1 MQGLS
6 HSKEQTNEEDLGEPQ
21 QNASIESFNGSLR
34 DEHLNEELFD
44 RLADAR
50 RKLAVWRYHCNNAR
64 PHSPLVTTNIK
75 PADSRYDRRTSGGAG
90 QTPKSKSAAA
100 RQLSKLRLAGSGI
113 SRHSHRL
120 IKRRVLVDIGP
131 RGIPDRHTRKRSSG
145 GRSGHWRTIMEMSET
160 APTATK
166 RQVWNAGR
174 TVGAKRALKP
184 KQIWEIRFFLNQR
197 RRLRDRALFDLAI
210 DSKLRGCD
218 LVQMKIGDLV
228 SGGQI
233 RTRAIVMQ
241 QKTGRPVQFELLPDA
256 RASLLAWLERRGGT
270 VDDYVFPSRVDHN
283 GHLSTRQYAR
293 LVDEWVTGVG
303 LMRSEYG
310 THSLRRTKASIIY
323 RATGNLRAVQI
334 LLGHSKIENTVRYL
348 GIDVEDALALAENT
362 EI

>member
-1 MQGLS
+1 M
-6 HSKEQTNEEDLGEPQ
+6 
-21 QNASIESFNGSLR
+21 
-34 DEHLNEELFD
+34 
-44 RLADAR
+44 
-50 RKLAVWRYHCNNAR
+50 
-64 PHSPLVTTNIK
+64 
-75 PADSRYDRRTSGGAG
+75 
-90 QTPKSKSAAA
+90 
-100 RQLSKLRLAGSGI
+100 
-113 SRHSHRL
+113 
-120 IKRRVLVDIGP
+120 
-131 RGIPDRHTRKRSSG
+131 
-145 GRSGHWRTIMEMSET
+145 MEISET

-166 RQVWNAGR
+166 RRGWNAGR

-184 KQIWEIRFFLNQR
+184 KQAWEIRFYLNQQ

-233 RTRAIVMQ
+233 RTQAIVMQ
-241 QKTGRPVQFELLPDA
+241 QKTSRPVQFELLPDI
-256 RASLLAWLERRGGT
+256 RASLPAWLERRGGT
-270 VDDYVFPSRVDHN
+270 VDDYVFPSRVDLN
-283 GHLSTRQYAR
+283 SHLSTRQNAR
-293 LVDEWVTGVG
+293 LVDYWVTGVG
-303 LMRSEYG
+303 LIRSEYG

>member
-1 MQGLS
+1 M
-6 HSKEQTNEEDLGEPQ
+6 EMTEPQ
-21 QNASIESFNGSLR
+21 TVAI
-34 DEHLNEELFD
+34 
-44 RLADAR
+44 
-50 RKLAVWRYHCNNAR
+50 
-64 PHSPLVTTNIK
+64 T
-75 PADSRYDRRTSGGAG
+75 
-90 QTPKSKSAAA
+90 
-100 RQLSKLRLAGSGI
+100 
-113 SRHSHRL
+113 
-120 IKRRVLVDIGP
+120 
-131 RGIPDRHTRKRSSG
+131 
-145 GRSGHWRTIMEMSET
+145 
-160 APTATK
+160 

-184 KQIWEIRFFLNQR
+184 KQIWQIRFYLNQN

-218 LVQMKIGDLV
+218 LVRMKIGDIV

-241 QKTGRPVQFELLPDA
+241 QKTSRPVQFELLADA

-270 VDDYVFPSRVDHN
+270 LDDYVFPSRVNHAE
-283 GHLSTRQYAR
+283 HLSTRQYAR
-293 LVDEWVTGVG
+293 LVDDWVTAVG

-348 GIDVEDALALAENT
+348 GIDVEDALAFAENT